1 MRQMCSPACS
11 TNGVAASGR
20 AGVSVITAA
29 AAARDSQ
36 RRMVLVMESIRSWKG
51 CCPESRSPPHRGGA
65 RGYAAPARPPAS
77 AGSFSIFDGVTQ
89 TLPSLSFADTV
100 PVTRA
105 FTWVVHDSPACS
117 ATSFFLT

>member
-1 MRQMCSPACS
+1 MCSPARS

-51 CCPESRSPPHRGGA
+51 CCPETPFTAAPGGA
-65 RGYAAPARPPAS
+65 RGYTAPARPRAS